1 MVSLIGV
8 RILNQN
14 EKYTTMELIYFL
26 LGFLSTA
33 TGYGIVLLTKTKSS
47 HTLLLE
53 ELHSYGEISRKEF
66 DNILNLSHKLEK
78 DINEVSEY
86 YIGVQQKIETDA
98 YEGNTQLNKRITELA
113 ELFNEQGNRNKSLFD
128 MADKQ
133 LRQQQNEIQQANN
146 TLKKIVDDPT
156 ILARY

>member
-1 MVSLIGV
+1 
-8 RILNQN
+8 
-14 EKYTTMELIYFL
+14 MELIYFL

-47 HTLLLE
+47 HTSLLE

-66 DNILNLSHKLEK
+66 DNILNLSHKLKK
-78 DINEVSEY
+78 DIDEVSEY
-86 YIGVQQKIETDA
+86 YIGVQQKMETDA

-133 LRQQQNEIQQANN
+133 LRQQQIEIQQANN

>member
-1 MVSLIGV
+1 
-8 RILNQN
+8 
-14 EKYTTMELIYFL
+14 MELIYFL

-66 DNILNLSHKLEK
+66 DNILNLNQKMEK
-78 DINEVSEY
+78 SMEEVSEY
-86 YIGVQQKIETDA
+86 YIGVQQKMETDA

-113 ELFNEQGNRNKSLFD
+113 ELFNEQGNRNKRLFD
-128 MADKQ
+128 IADKQ
-133 LRQQQNEIQQANN
+133 LRQQQNEIQQAAN
-146 TLKKIVDDPT
+146 TLKKIVDDPST
-156 ILARY
+156 LARY

>member
-1 MVSLIGV
+1 
-8 RILNQN
+8 
-14 EKYTTMELIYFL
+14 MELIYFL

-66 DNILNLSHKLEK
+66 DNVLNLSHELKK
-78 DINEVSEY
+78 DIDEVSEY
-86 YIGVQQKIETDA
+86 YIGVQQKMETDA

-133 LRQQQNEIQQANN
+133 LRQQQIEIQQANN